1 VPLSSKETYF
11 CIEISFLLFLLF
23 LLSGKKKKVKGQN
36 SPQKKKAPPKTK
48 TRREIEQ
55 QNGIPWPRGTKE
67 EIGSRARGGGEIKT
81 SEYALVRAHVWD
93 GFVLRESERV
103 EEV

>member
-1 VPLSSKETYF
+1 MNKAEFFSSEEKEGTPTT
-11 CIEISFLLFLLF
+11 
-23 LLSGKKKKVKGQN
+23 KKNK
-36 SPQKKKAPPKTK
+36 
-48 TRREIEQ
+48 REIEQQ
-55 QNGIPWPRGTKE
+55 QNGIPWPRTKE
-67 EIGSRARGGGEIKT
+67 EIGSRARGGGESKT

>member
-1 VPLSSKETYF
+1 MKAEFFSSEEKEGTT
-11 CIEISFLLFLLF
+11 
-23 LLSGKKKKVKGQN
+23 N
-36 SPQKKKAPPKTK
+36 HQKKQERDLT
-48 TRREIEQ
+48 Q
-55 QNGIPWPRGTKE
+55 QNGIPWPRTKE
-67 EIGSRARGGGEIKT
+67 EIGSRARGGGESKT

>member
-1 VPLSSKETYF
+1 MKAEFFSSEEKEGTPTT
-11 CIEISFLLFLLF
+11 
-23 LLSGKKKKVKGQN
+23 KKN
-36 SPQKKKAPPKTK
+36 T
-48 TRREIEQ
+48 REIEQ
-55 QNGIPWPRGTKE
+55 QNGIPWPRTKE
-67 EIGSRARGGGEIKT
+67 EIGSRARGGGESKT

>member
-1 VPLSSKETYF
+1 VCFSSKKDIF
-11 CIEISFLLFLLF
+11 ALKFLLLFLLF

>member
-1 VPLSSKETYF
+1 MLLFEKRYF

-36 SPQKKKAPPKTK
+36 SPQKKKEPPKTK